1 MSFKSHPELT
11 KYPVVGDYIKTDE
24 DKKLLRALVQV
35 HSASVRP
42 YVFPPNTPKD
52 RVQLVRRAFAETL
65 KDNALLGEARKGNI
79 EITAVSGEELAKSV
93 QDVLQ
98 LESGLVARLK
108 EILR

>member
-1 MSFKSHPELT
+1 MSAQT
-11 KYPVVGDYIKTDE
+11 
-24 DKKLLRALVQV
+24 R
-35 HSASVRP
+35 
-42 YVFPPNTPKD
+42 KD
-52 RVQLVRRAFAETL
+52 RVQLMRRAFAETL

-98 LESGLVARLK
+98 LESGLVTRLK